1 MQHDCAFCSSGGGFL
16 RRIPHANCRN
26 SGNLTGGESPAA
38 SISDC
43 HRYMEFPIKEE
54 GIPYCPAFPWRDGKS
69 QIKSELLKI
78 GRENCLYGAFL
89 RRDGRFFAAKMEFHC
104 GMKKDSCRKDEN
116 FLPQGRFKEGE
127 KKEET
132 RTSDGFFFLVGVR
145 PRAKTDCPFVSLS
158 PFGLTREQSLTA
170 QRPASDCKVSRK
182 RFFRF
187 HPARR
192 QAPEVC
198 VFPSAPV
205 RLPSAPFS

>member
-1 MQHDCAFCSSGGGFL
+1 MQHNCAFCSSGGGFL
-16 RRIPHANCRN
+16 RRIPHADCRN

-38 SISDC
+38 SVSDC

-69 QIKSELLKI
+69 QIKSELLKT

-89 RRDGRFFAAKMEFHC
+89 RRDGRFFAAKMEFLC

-116 FLPQGRFKEGE
+116 FLPQGRFKEGG
-127 KKEET
+127 KKGET

-145 PRAKTDCPFVSLS
+145 PRAKTDCPFASRS
-158 PFGLTREQSLTA
+158 PFGLTRGQSLTA

-187 HPARR
+187 HPAYPW
-192 QAPEVC
+192 APEVR